1 MQRINHLS
9 FSVLTCLLTC
19 LLASCAGSQANDS
32 SAQASSLKAAS
43 AFDTPPQAT
52 MSGVMQSKL
61 VHSQAL
67 LDGLV
72 VSDYTKIEGNAL
84 ALKRISEGGEW
95 IVNDSA
101 AYFAMS
107 SRFREICDQMAGH
120 ARAKQL
126 DAASDDFAVLTHT
139 CVACHT
145 YLRAERAMKG
155 MPGRISML
163 PLSVS
168 PLSVLHQAAESLTV
182 Q

>member
-61 VHSQAL
+61 VHAQAL

-72 VSDYTKIEGNAL
+72 VSDYTKIEGPVRQENVREVFRKVRGARCVYDKKL
-84 ALKRISEGGEW
+84 E
-95 IVNDSA
+95 SA
-101 AYFAMS
+101 
-107 SRFREICDQMAGH
+107 
-120 ARAKQL
+120 
-126 DAASDDFAVLTHT
+126 
-139 CVACHT
+139 
-145 YLRAERAMKG
+145 
-155 MPGRISML
+155 
-163 PLSVS
+163 
-168 PLSVLHQAAESLTV
+168 
-182 Q
+182 